1 MKKIMMTLA
10 AVLCC
15 ILTLHAQPISEQQA
29 MERALQ
35 YMNSNRSSANA
46 RRMAAPAL
54 RGIKALTPAATEATM
69 TTTTPLSITP
79 RP

>member
-35 YMNSNRSSANA
+35 YMNSGKSSANA
-46 RRMAAPAL
+46 RRMAKAQPLRNSHAAPRAC
-54 RGIKALTPAATEATM
+54 RWN
-69 TTTTPLSITP
+69 
-79 RP
+79 R

>member
-1 MKKIMMTLA
+1 MMTLA

-35 YMNSNRSSANA
+35 YMNSGKASANA
-46 RRMAAPAL
+46 RRMVADNRRKQRRRGHDHLERPAEL
-54 RGIKALTPAATEATM
+54 PEHAGGYGKGRA
-69 TTTTPLSITP
+69 
-79 RP
+79 